1 MPVIVGALVSLLIAW
16 LRGAS
21 PLALGEV
28 RLRWLLLPLIAFGI
42 QLFAFGLFGGAGTAA
57 PLWQLVS
64 VGLLLAFVAANLRY
78 RALLVFALGAL
89 LNLMVV
95 VLNGGYMPAR
105 PDDVRAIGFPQVAE
119 RLEAEGHFQK
129 TGRLDESTRLPFLA
143 DVIRVPLPGPD
154 RLISAGDVLVAV
166 GVFLFVQEALVRPR
180 PGVESGGGRH
190 QRRRLSR
197 RYTTLA
203 RAKGRLRP
211 RPLLPDE
218 VPLL

>member
-1 MPVIVGALVSLLIAW
+1 MPAIVGALVSLLIAW

-28 RLRWLLLPLIAFGI
+28 RLRWLLLPLIAFGL
-42 QLFAFGLFGGAGTAA
+42 QLVAFGPLGGVGAAA
-57 PLWQLVS
+57 PWWQVVS
-64 VGLLLAFVAANLRY
+64 VGLLLAFAAANLRY

-89 LNLMVV
+89 LNLVVV
-95 VLNGGYMPAR
+95 VLNRGYMPAR

-129 TGRLDESTRLPFLA
+129 TGRLDESTRLPFLG
-143 DVIRVPLPGPD
+143 DVIRLPLPGPD
-154 RLISAGDVLVAV
+154 RLISAGDVLVAI

-180 PGVESGGGRH
+180 AGVESGDGRH

-211 RPLLPDE
+211 RPLLP
-218 VPLL
+218 